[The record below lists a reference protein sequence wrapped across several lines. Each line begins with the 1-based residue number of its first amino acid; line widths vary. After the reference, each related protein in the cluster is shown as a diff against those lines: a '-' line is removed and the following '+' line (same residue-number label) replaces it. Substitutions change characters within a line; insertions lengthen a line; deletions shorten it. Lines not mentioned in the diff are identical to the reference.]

1 MASQVKA
8 IRPVAAYMGE
18 NVLLD
23 QGCVDRAREMARDL
37 RKQGRAQSM
46 INNHL
51 QVVKRVLNLAYREW
65 GWIEQPLGDKLKKRS
80 PKNERHVY
88 LTTEELGELLKAI
101 PDSDAV
107 VVASCCDQI
116 RQNRARPGWYRY
128 RKMRGRGLSSCP
140 SPPPMRDYAGY
151 GNRQELRLDEK
162 ICGSTICVTAMRAC
176 WPKLARA

>member
-128 RKMRGRGLSSCP
+128 RKMRGRGSSSCP
-140 SPPPMRDYAGY
+140 SRPPTRGCAGY